1 VAFAPQDD
9 PQIAVVVTVENSCEG
24 SEVAAPIVR
33 RIIEDYY
40 GMPHSEWPPLWV
52 SGCISLGE

>member
-1 VAFAPQDD
+1 
-9 PQIAVVVTVENSCEG
+9 VTVENSCEG

-33 RIIEDYY
+33 RIVEDYY

-52 SGCISLGE
+52 SGCVPLGE